1 MEKIH
6 NYEDLLKYLV
16 YKSREEGNPQAD
28 AFIAFLL
35 NIQYDK
41 NAGRF
46 YFKDKEQLTQ
56 ENIRDIIKN
65 IKDILNA
72 KGDGIAETLKLQITY
87 ELSHVQ
93 EEDKIEKIKKY
104 FDNEMNIILKE
115 ITSTPASKKE
125 SETFQIHKKIFNYLL
140 IKTKQNTLNSINDN
154 TLTSSE
160 KTNLGINAE
169 REIYLNLDNIFPK
182 SGLTPFLTLSIQD
195 KISQLNELSNTV
207 MGIRLLNCELGKGG
221 IGLMTLEDIKKKLKY
236 DLLYEVKEFYNKVN
250 IVCEKYSLIYDN
262 LDFDTINEGQESQV
276 LDKIRKYIVYYR
288 QILTYLS
295 MLIDEL
301 HSSIQFKDSLIINY
315 ENEKNAILDIIGNQ
329 TSISKD
335 QAYPRFQ
342 NLAKMYTKFQEQVFI
357 LDIRENVFRK
367 LYNFIINNE
376 IKLEYDLDAWE
387 GCFQL
392 YTDKLDIYEKQ
403 DEPIFSFESGAYNNG
418 VTLLK
423 HDSTADYLDIKLEYQ
438 GFCIVTLLNKR
449 GLLVSGRPAVVAKYN
464 EKYMVFCTHQC
475 LQEFIDNPQKYIDDL
490 NEYVKQNSYLI
501 NLLNMTEE
509 FPNGNLANMFRDK
522 ESTAFKYK
530 NSKVLIDVG
539 CQTVDHIHEKGYIDP
554 DYEWNEWDL
563 KKKAIQLANI
573 MKKKTVSCQTLLS
586 HFRRENETQVYPLKE
601 SSVNTTVNTGTNLPI
616 PKSYAVGF
624 RTNNKRY

>member
-1 MEKIH
+1 M
-6 NYEDLLKYLV
+6 
-16 YKSREEGNPQAD
+16 
-28 AFIAFLL
+28 
-35 NIQYDK
+35 
-41 NAGRF
+41 
-46 YFKDKEQLTQ
+46 
-56 ENIRDIIKN
+56 
-65 IKDILNA
+65 
-72 KGDGIAETLKLQITY
+72 
-87 ELSHVQ
+87 
-93 EEDKIEKIKKY
+93 
-104 FDNEMNIILKE
+104 
-115 ITSTPASKKE
+115 
-125 SETFQIHKKIFNYLL
+125 
-140 IKTKQNTLNSINDN
+140 
-154 TLTSSE
+154 
-160 KTNLGINAE
+160 
-169 REIYLNLDNIFPK
+169 
-182 SGLTPFLTLSIQD
+182 TLSIQD

-236 DLLYEVKEFYNKVN
+236 DLLYEVKDFYNKVN
-250 IVCEKYSLIYDN
+250 TVCEKYSLIYDN

-367 LYNFIINNE
+367 LYDFINKND
-376 IKLEYDLDAWE
+376 IKLEYDLNAWE

-475 LQEFIDNPQKYIDDL
+475 LQEFIDAPQKYIDEL
-490 NEYVKQNSYLI
+490 NEYVKENSYLI

-586 HFRRENETQVYPLKE
+586 HFRRENETQVYPLKDSE
-601 SSVNTTVNTGTNLPI
+601 VNTTVNRGTNLSI

>member
-16 YKSREEGNPQAD
+16 YKSREEDNPVAD

-35 NIQYDK
+35 NIQYNK
-41 NAGRF
+41 KAGTF
-46 YFKDKEQLTQ
+46 YFKNKTQLSQ
-56 ENIRDIIKN
+56 EDIKDIITNVKE
-65 IKDILNA
+65 ILNA

-104 FDNEMNIILKE
+104 FDNEMNNILKE

-140 IKTKQNTLNSINDN
+140 IKTKQNTLNSINDDS
-154 TLTSSE
+154 LTSSE

-236 DLLYEVKEFYNKVN
+236 DLLYEVKDFYNKVN
-250 IVCEKYSLIYDN
+250 TVCEKYSLIYDN

-335 QAYPRFQ
+335 QAYLRFQ

-367 LYNFIINNE
+367 LYDFINKND
-376 IKLEYDLDAWE
+376 IKLEYDLNAWE

-475 LQEFIDNPQKYIDDL
+475 LQEFIDAPQKYIDEL
-490 NEYVKQNSYLI
+490 NEYVKENSYLI

-586 HFRRENETQVYPLKE
+586 HFRRENETQVYPLKDSE
-601 SSVNTTVNTGTNLPI
+601 VNTTVNRGTNLSI

>member
-1 MEKIH
+1 MDKIQ

-41 NAGRF
+41 KNSRF
-46 YFKDKEQLTQ
+46 YFKEKTQLSK
-56 ENIRDIIKN
+56 ENIEDIITN
-65 IKDILNA
+65 IKGILNA

-104 FDNEMNIILKE
+104 FDNEMNNILKE

-140 IKTKQNTLNSINDN
+140 IKTKQNTLNSINDDS
-154 TLTSSE
+154 LTSSE

-169 REIYLNLDNIFPK
+169 REIYLNLENIFPK

-195 KISQLNELSNTV
+195 KISQLNELSNIV

-236 DLLYEVKEFYNKVN
+236 DLLYEVKDFYNKVN
-250 IVCEKYSLIYDN
+250 TVCEKYSLIYDN
-262 LDFDTINEGQESQV
+262 LDFDTIFEGKESEV

-367 LYNFIINNE
+367 LYNFIINND

-464 EKYMVFCTHQC
+464 EKYMVFCSHQC

-586 HFRRENETQVYPLKE
+586 HFRRENETQVYPLKD
-601 SSVNTTVNTGTNLPI
+601 SSVNTTVNTGTNLSI

>member
-1 MEKIH
+1 MEKIKT
-6 NYEDLLKYLV
+6 YEDLLKYLV
-16 YKSREEGNPQAD
+16 YKSREEGNPVAD

-41 NAGRF
+41 KNSRF
-46 YFKDKEQLTQ
+46 YFKDKQTLTK
-56 ENIRDIIKN
+56 ENIEDIIKN
-65 IKDILNA
+65 IKEILNA
-72 KGDGIAETLKLQITY
+72 KGDGVAETLKLQITY
-87 ELSHVQ
+87 EISHVQ

-104 FDNEMNIILKE
+104 FDNEMNNILKE

-140 IKTKQNTLNSINDN
+140 IKTKQNTLNSINEDTIN
-154 TLTSSE
+154 SSD
-160 KTNLGINAE
+160 KSNLGINAE
-169 REIYLNLDNIFPK
+169 REIYLSLDNIFPK

-236 DLLYEVKEFYNKVN
+236 DLLLEVKEFYNTVN
-250 IVCEKYSLIYDN
+250 TVCEKYSLIYDN
-262 LDFDTINEGQESQV
+262 LDFDTINEGQESEV
-276 LDKIRKYIVYYR
+276 LEKIRKYIIYYR

-295 MLIDEL
+295 MLIDDL
-301 HSSIQFKDSLIINY
+301 HSSIQFKDSLITNY
-315 ENEKNAILDIIGNQ
+315 ENEKKTIIDIIGNQ

-367 LYNFIINNE
+367 IKDFINKND
-376 IKLEYDLDAWE
+376 IKLEYNPDAWE
-387 GCFQL
+387 GCFEL

-403 DEPIFSFESGAYNNG
+403 EEPIFSFESGAYNNG

-423 HDSTADYLDIKLEYQ
+423 QDSTADYYDIKLEYQ

-475 LQEFIDNPQKYIDDL
+475 LQEFIDNPQKYIDGL
-490 NEYVKQNSYLI
+490 NEYVKENSYLI

-522 ESTAFKYK
+522 ESSAFKYK
-530 NSKVLIDVG
+530 NSKVLIDIG
-539 CQTVDHIHEKGYIDP
+539 CQTVDHIHEHGYIDP

-586 HFRRENETQVYPLKE
+586 HFRRENETQVYPMKD
-601 SSVNTTVNTGTNLPI
+601 SSVNTTVNTGTNLSI

-624 RTNNKRY
+624 RTNKTKW

>member
-1 MEKIH
+1 MEKIQ

-16 YKSREEGNPQAD
+16 YKSREEDNPVAD

-41 NAGRF
+41 KAGRF
-46 YFKDKEQLTQ
+46 YFKDKSQLTQ
-56 ENIRDIIKN
+56 ENIKDIITN
-65 IKDILNA
+65 IKSILNA

-140 IKTKQNTLNSINDN
+140 IKTKQNTLNSINDDS
-154 TLTSSE
+154 LTSSE

-195 KISQLNELSNTV
+195 KISQLNETSNIV

-250 IVCEKYSLIYDN
+250 TVCEKYSLIYDN

-301 HSSIQFKDSLIINY
+301 HSSIQFKESLITNY
-315 ENEKNAILDIIGNQ
+315 ENEKNAILDIIGNR
-329 TSISKD
+329 TSITKD

-367 LYNFIINNE
+367 LYDFINNND

-475 LQEFIDNPQKYIDDL
+475 LQEFIDNPQKYIDGL
-490 NEYVKQNSYLI
+490 NEYVKENSYLI

-530 NSKVLIDVG
+530 NSKVLIDAG

-586 HFRRENETQVYPLKE
+586 HFRRENETQVYPLKDSE
-601 SSVNTTVNTGTNLPI
+601 VNTTVNTGTNLSI

>member
-1 MEKIH
+1 MDKIQ

-41 NAGRF
+41 KNSRF
-46 YFKDKEQLTQ
+46 YFKEKTQLSK
-56 ENIRDIIKN
+56 ENIEDIITN
-65 IKDILNA
+65 IKGILNA

-104 FDNEMNIILKE
+104 FDNEMNNILKE

-140 IKTKQNTLNSINDN
+140 IKTKQNTLNSINDDS
-154 TLTSSE
+154 LTSSE

-169 REIYLNLDNIFPK
+169 REIYLNLENIFPK

-195 KISQLNELSNTV
+195 KISQLNELSNIV

-236 DLLYEVKEFYNKVN
+236 DLLYEVKDFYNKVN
-250 IVCEKYSLIYDN
+250 TVCEKYSLIYDN
-262 LDFDTINEGQESQV
+262 LDFDTIFEGKESEV

-367 LYNFIINNE
+367 LYNFIINND
-376 IKLEYDLDAWE
+376 IKLEYDLEAWE
-387 GCFQL
+387 GCFPL

-573 MKKKTVSCQTLLS
+573 MKKKTVSSQTLLS
-586 HFRRENETQVYPLKE
+586 HFRRENETQVYPLKD
-601 SSVNTTVNTGTNLPI
+601 SSVNTTVNTGTNLSI

>member
-16 YKSREEGNPQAD
+16 YKSREEDNPVAD

-35 NIQYDK
+35 NIQYNK
-41 NAGRF
+41 KAGTF
-46 YFKDKEQLTQ
+46 YFKNKTQLNQ
-56 ENIRDIIKN
+56 EDIKDIITNVKE
-65 IKDILNA
+65 ILNA

-87 ELSHVQ
+87 EISHVQ

-104 FDNEMNIILKE
+104 FDNEMNNILKE

-140 IKTKQNTLNSINDN
+140 IKTKQNTLNSINDDS
-154 TLTSSE
+154 LTSSE

-236 DLLYEVKEFYNKVN
+236 DLLYEVKDFYNKVN
-250 IVCEKYSLIYDN
+250 TVCEKYSLIYDN

-367 LYNFIINNE
+367 LYDFINKND
-376 IKLEYDLDAWE
+376 IKLEYDLNAWE

-475 LQEFIDNPQKYIDDL
+475 LQEFIDAPQKYIDEL
-490 NEYVKQNSYLI
+490 NEYVKENSYLI

-586 HFRRENETQVYPLKE
+586 HFRRENETQVYPLKDSE
-601 SSVNTTVNTGTNLPI
+601 VNTTVNRGTNLSI

>member
-1 MEKIH
+1 MEKIQ

-46 YFKDKEQLTQ
+46 YFKDKTQLTQ
-56 ENIRDIIKN
+56 ENIREIIKN
-65 IKDILNA
+65 VKDILNA

-104 FDNEMNIILKE
+104 FDNEMNNILKE

-140 IKTKQNTLNSINDN
+140 IKTKQNTLNSINDDS
-154 TLTSSE
+154 LTSSE

-250 IVCEKYSLIYDN
+250 TVCEKYSLIYDN

-301 HSSIQFKDSLIINY
+301 HSSIQFKDSLIVNY

-367 LYNFIINNE
+367 LYNFIINND

-464 EKYMVFCTHQC
+464 EKYMVFCTH
-475 LQEFIDNPQKYIDDL
+475 
-490 NEYVKQNSYLI
+490 
-501 NLLNMTEE
+501 
-509 FPNGNLANMFRDK
+509 
-522 ESTAFKYK
+522 
-530 NSKVLIDVG
+530 
-539 CQTVDHIHEKGYIDP
+539 
-554 DYEWNEWDL
+554 
-563 KKKAIQLANI
+563 
-573 MKKKTVSCQTLLS
+573 
-586 HFRRENETQVYPLKE
+586 
-601 SSVNTTVNTGTNLPI
+601 
-616 PKSYAVGF
+616 
-624 RTNNKRY
+624 

>member
-1 MEKIH
+1 MDKIH
-6 NYEDLLKYLV
+6 NYEELLKYLV

-41 NAGRF
+41 KAGRF
-46 YFKDKEQLTQ
+46 YFKEKEQITQ
-56 ENIRDIIKN
+56 ENIKDIIKN
-65 IKDILNA
+65 IKQILNA

-104 FDNEMNIILKE
+104 FDNEMNNILKE

-154 TLTSSE
+154 TLSSSE

-475 LQEFIDNPQKYIDDL
+475 LQEFIDSPQKYIDDL

-586 HFRRENETQVYPLKE
+586 HFRRENETQVYPLKD

>member
-16 YKSREEGNPQAD
+16 YKSREEDNPVAD

-35 NIQYDK
+35 NIQYNK
-41 NAGRF
+41 KAGTF
-46 YFKDKEQLTQ
+46 YFKNKTQLSQ
-56 ENIRDIIKN
+56 EDIKDIITNVKE
-65 IKDILNA
+65 ILNA

-104 FDNEMNIILKE
+104 FDNEMNNILKE

-140 IKTKQNTLNSINDN
+140 IKTKQNTLNSINDDS
-154 TLTSSE
+154 LTSSE

-236 DLLYEVKEFYNKVN
+236 DLLYEVKDFYNKVN
-250 IVCEKYSLIYDN
+250 TVCEKYSLIYDN

-315 ENEKNAILDIIGNQ
+315 ENEKNAILDIIGSQ

-367 LYNFIINNE
+367 LYDFINKND
-376 IKLEYDLDAWE
+376 IKLEYDLNAWE

-475 LQEFIDNPQKYIDDL
+475 LQEFIDAPQKYIDEL
-490 NEYVKQNSYLI
+490 NEYVKENSYLI

-586 HFRRENETQVYPLKE
+586 HFRRENETQVYPLKDSE
-601 SSVNTTVNTGTNLPI
+601 VNTTVNRGTNLSI